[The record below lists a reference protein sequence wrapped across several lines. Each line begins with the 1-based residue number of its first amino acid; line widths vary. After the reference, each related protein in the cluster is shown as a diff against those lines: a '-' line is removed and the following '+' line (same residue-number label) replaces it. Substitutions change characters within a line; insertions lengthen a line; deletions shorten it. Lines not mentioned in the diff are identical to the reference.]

1 MYTAHELD
9 INSYPQA
16 QNVKEIQVRRENF
29 AVPTLFRS
37 PQSEKVTSWKL
48 CYNHIKSNY
57 LVKIFKYE
65 TVLEWIYLI

>member
-1 MYTAHELD
+1 MNFLLFKYDKHLYMYTAHELD

-37 PQSEKVTSWKL
+37 PQSEKVTS
-48 CYNHIKSNY
+48 
-57 LVKIFKYE
+57 
-65 TVLEWIYLI
+65 